1 MRKKKSKLDRSAK
14 DCMIPVH
21 TILKAS
27 DTIEEGLANLRKEG
41 VDDHIIYFY
50 VIDEENRLL
59 GVVDTRQLLLS
70 DPKTKVKEV
79 ARTSLITLSE
89 DQTLADA
96 LEIFDHHKLLA
107 LPVVDAKGVL
117 KGAIDV
123 EQYMEESY
131 DLANARHRRDVFQ
144 MLGLTL
150 EEKVSVFRGYK
161 MRMPWLFC
169 NMFSGIICAI
179 ISRINEQVISQFLV
193 LAMFIPLVLTLSES
207 VSMQTMTQSLQI
219 LKKPKITLRYALS
232 RTFREGKIVALIS
245 ITSAL
250 LVGMIS
256 LFWGDGSVASL
267 TIGVGIFVSVIISAC
282 FGMLLPMFLHT
293 FALDPKVASG
303 PVVLMFADTVTTLF
317 YLTLASWLLL

>member
-1 MRKKKSKLDRSAK
+1 LDRSAK

-41 VDDHIIYFY
+41 VDDHIIYCY

-59 GVVDTRQLLLS
+59 GLVDNRQLLLS

-89 DQTLADA
+89 DQTLADD

-150 EEKVSVFRGYK
+150 EEKVSV
-161 MRMPWLFC
+161 
-169 NMFSGIICAI
+169 
-179 ISRINEQVISQFLV
+179 
-193 LAMFIPLVLTLSES
+193 
-207 VSMQTMTQSLQI
+207 
-219 LKKPKITLRYALS
+219 
-232 RTFREGKIVALIS
+232 
-245 ITSAL
+245 
-250 LVGMIS
+250 
-256 LFWGDGSVASL
+256 
-267 TIGVGIFVSVIISAC
+267 
-282 FGMLLPMFLHT
+282 
-293 FALDPKVASG
+293 
-303 PVVLMFADTVTTLF
+303 
-317 YLTLASWLLL
+317 